1 MTSLTSNV
9 YTQDAKPAG
18 KVTLPESVFGLR
30 KNTDLVHQ
38 VIVSLQSN
46 ARAGT
51 AHTKNKAEVS
61 GGGKKPWKQKGT
73 GRARHGSNRS
83 PIWIGGGITH
93 GPRADK
99 NYDKK
104 INEKVRRK
112 ALFHVLSDKLKAGM
126 ILFVEDLRFP
136 AIKTQDASSVLTSLS
151 SLDGFAGLSGEKRK
165 STLVVCPEL
174 AENVRKSMRNIPKL
188 SVRTLSKINAL
199 DVAAHQ
205 YIVFVQPKDT
215 IAALEKKV
223 AQSKKKIA
231 VEA

>member
-51 AHTKNKAEVS
+51 AHTKSRAEVS

-136 AIKTQDASSVLTSLS
+136 AIKTKDASSVLTSLS
-151 SLDGFAGLSGEKRK
+151 SLDGFTGLSGEKRK

-215 IAALEKKV
+215 IAVLEKKV
-223 AQSKKKIA
+223 AQSKKKTA

>member
-30 KNTDLVHQ
+30 KNADLVHQ

-73 GRARHGSNRS
+73 GRARHGSTRS

-136 AIKTQDASSVLTSLS
+136 AIKTQDASSVLASLS

-223 AQSKKKIA
+223 AQSKKKTA